1 MLQNNNVTEYT
12 IRLELTETIINKN
25 MIFKKETKLSYSK
38 IIENFQEQIE
48 YKTFGT
54 NNSRQH
60 FISDNIN

>member
-1 MLQNNNVTEYT
+1 
-12 IRLELTETIINKN
+12 